1 MSNLNEDLTTGTNV
15 NNEHV
20 SPEQVP
26 GAHDSD
32 GTLGRTAGTGTGA
45 IAGGMLG
52 SVVGPVGTVVGAI
65 AGGMLGHAAGNAAH
79 DIGDDHDDVSVRTG
93 SDGHLGRDAGTG
105 AGAISGAVIG
115 SAAGPVGTVAG
126 AVAGGMLGAAA
137 GDATKD
143 FGGHRGVA
151 ESTDNTYATT
161 TGVPPINAVDYD
173 TTSTTAN
180 FGTANVGTVNDAD
193 HIRVPVMEEQLNVQ
207 KAMQQSGEVAVHKHV
222 IEEQVNIPVE
232 ISREQVTIERHATDR
247 PLAAG
252 ETLLNDGDVIR
263 VPVMEETVN
272 VTKSAHVVEEIEI
285 GKTRTTEQQNVSD
298 TIRKERVEVDDPTQT
313 IRDNRT
319 I

>member
-1 MSNLNEDLTTGTNV
+1 MSNLNDDVT
-15 NNEHV
+15 NEHV

-52 SVVGPVGTVVGAI
+52 SAVGPLGTVVGAI
-65 AGGMLGHAAGNAAH
+65 AGAVLGNAAGNAAH
-79 DIGDDHDDVSVRTG
+79 DIGDDHDDVNVRTG
-93 SDGHLGRDAGTG
+93 SDGELGRDTGMG
-105 AGAISGAVIG
+105 AGAISGAVVG

-137 GDATKD
+137 GDAAKD
-143 FGGHRGVA
+143 FGGPRT
-151 ESTDNTYATT
+151 ERDITDVDTVDTSYATT
-161 TGVPPINAVDYD
+161 TGVPAVNAADYD
-173 TTSTTAN
+173 TTTTAGY
-180 FGTANVGTVNDAD
+180 GTTNVGTVNDAD

-207 KAMQQSGEVAVHKHV
+207 KTMQQSGEVAVHKHV
-222 IEEQVNIPVE
+222 IEEQVNVPVE
-232 ISREQVTIERHATDR
+232 VSREQVTIERHATDR
-247 PLAAG
+247 PLQAG

-298 TIRKERVEVDDPTQT
+298 TVRKEQVEIVDPT
-313 IRDNRT
+313 RDNRT